1 MSEAEK
7 RRILTGILGRVFRTG
22 AELLFRCPE
31 CAHPKNKLS
40 VNIDKNAF
48 KCWICDYSGRSIS
61 RLVRRFGNFK
71 QVAGWR
77 ELDSS
82 VDINDFGESI
92 FGVAQAEPSE
102 EQVSLPKEFISL
114 ANGNKSIGSLAAR
127 RYLNSRGITEKD
139 IIRWKVGYTSEGEY
153 ANRVIIPSFGMSG
166 YCNYFVSRTYVD
178 DWMKY
183 KNPPVEK
190 DIIFN
195 HLYVDWDESVVLV
208 EGVYDAIVAGPGS
221 IPILGSTLRENS
233 KLFQEIVANE
243 TTIYIALDP
252 DAEKK
257 ALRLINNL
265 MEYGVKVYKINIFPF
280 LDVGAMDKDEFSKRK
295 KNAILM
301 NSSNYLLRTVLHT

>member
-48 KCWICDYSGRSIS
+48 KCWICEYSGRNIS

-71 QVAGWR
+71 QVEAWR

-82 VDINDFGESI
+82 VDVNDFQESI
-92 FGVAQAEPSE
+92 FGTAELEPSE
-102 EQVSLPKEFISL
+102 EQIGLPEEFVSL
-114 ANGNKSIGSLAAR
+114 ANGNKSIVSLAAR
-127 RYLNSRGITEKD
+127 RYLKSRDISDKD
-139 IIRWKVGYTSEGEY
+139 IVRWKIGYCSEGEY
-153 ANRVIIPSFGMSG
+153 ANRIIVPSFGMSG
-166 YCNYFVSRTYVD
+166 YCNYFVSRTYTD

-195 HLYVDWDESVVLV
+195 HLYVNWKESVTLV
-208 EGVYDAIVAGPGS
+208 EGVYDAIVAGPSS
-221 IPILGSTLRENS
+221 IPILASTLKENS
-233 KLFQEIVANE
+233 KLFQELAANE

-252 DAEKK
+252 DVEKK
-257 ALRLINNL
+257 ALKLINNL
-265 MEYGVKVYKINIFPF
+265 MEYGIEVYKISITPF
-280 LDVGAMDKDEFSKRK
+280 SDVGEMSRNEFNERK

-301 NSSNYLLRTVLHT
+301 NSSNYLLKSVMST

>member
-71 QVAGWR
+71 QVASWR

-127 RYLNSRGITEKD
+127 RYLSSRGITEKD

-190 DIIFN
+190 DMIFN
-195 HLYVDWDESVVLV
+195 HLYVDWEESVVLV